1 MIPPCRIGGAGSERG
16 NGISTFSIRRA
27 ATDAD
32 YRVFGRLAREYI
44 VALNFD
50 LDFQARDVDILKPSV
65 DYGPGNRGAALLA
78 VGADHDAVG
87 ITGIRDLGSGRCEL
101 KRMYVRPGWR
111 GQGIGRMLCDEAVL
125 VARSLGYAAIR
136 LDTLS
141 RLRPATRLY
150 LAAGFRPIEPYRA
163 NRFPDALFFELNL

>member
-1 MIPPCRIGGAGSERG
+1 M
-16 NGISTFSIRRA
+16 GIAINIKRA
-27 ATDAD
+27 RTARD

-44 VALNFD
+44 VSLNFD

-65 DYGPGNRGAALLA
+65 DYGPRNRGAALLA
-78 VGADHDAVG
+78 VVADHDAVG

-101 KRMYVRPGWR
+101 KRMYVQQEWR

-125 VARSLGYAAIR
+125 VAKSLGYAAIR

-141 RLRPATRLY
+141 RLRPATHLY
-150 LAAGFRPIEPYRA
+150 LSAGFQPIEPYRT
-163 NRFPDALFFELNL
+163 NRFPDALFFELSL